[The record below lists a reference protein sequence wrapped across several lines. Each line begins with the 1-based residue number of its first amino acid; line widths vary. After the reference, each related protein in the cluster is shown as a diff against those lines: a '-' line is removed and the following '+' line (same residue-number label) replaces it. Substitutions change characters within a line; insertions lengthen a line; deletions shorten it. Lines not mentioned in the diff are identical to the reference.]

1 MASLHL
7 LVSLPLCTVYNPQTC
22 MMRSYKVLQITAA
35 PLLNRNCM
43 WARSSAKL
51 MPRSSMLQEQTLLPC
66 LGMQLLSKQRPAML
80 P

>member
-1 MASLHL
+1 MNGIIAPPGEPSPMHC
-7 LVSLPLCTVYNPQTC
+7 VLPAN
-22 MMRSYKVLQITAA
+22 MHDEVLQITAA

-51 MPRSSMLQEQTLLPC
+51 MSRSSMLQEQTLLPF
-66 LGMQLLSKQRPAML
+66 LAMQLLSKQRPAML